1 MIIDLSGRTAV
12 VTGGASGIGQA
23 VARGLA
29 GAGARVAIL
38 DRNMAGA
45 TATVATLPGEHCAFE
60 VDLLDREAVQAVRAD
75 VVAAVGVPQ
84 IVVNAA
90 GWDIIENFLDNSRE
104 YWDRIVGLNLMGPIE
119 VTRVFLELMV
129 DKGEGGRI
137 VNVASDAGRVG
148 SSGEAVYAGAKGG
161 VIAFGKSLAREVAR
175 FGITVNTVCPG
186 PTDTPL
192 FRSQPEKMQEAL
204 TRAIPLRRLAQPAE
218 VASAIVFFAS
228 DQAAFMTGQV
238 VSVSGGLTMAG

>member
-1 MIIDLSGRTAV
+1 VKIDLTGKTAV
-12 VTGGASGIGQA
+12 VTGGASGIGRA
-23 VARGLA
+23 VAQGLA
-29 GAGARVAIL
+29 EAGASVAIL
-38 DRNMAGA
+38 DRDLAGA
-45 TATVATLPGEHCAFE
+45 TSTAEALSGTHRAYE
-60 VDLLDREAVQAVRAD
+60 VDLLDRDAVQAVGPK
-75 VVAAVGVPQ
+75 VVADLGVPQ
-84 IVVNAA
+84 IVINAA
-90 GWDIIENFLDNSRE
+90 GWDIIENFLDNSRD
-104 YWDRIVGLNLMGPIE
+104 YWDRVVGLNLMGPIE
-119 VTRVFLELMV
+119 VSRVFLELMV

-161 VIAFGKSLAREVAR
+161 VIAFGKALAREVAR
-175 FGITVNTVCPG
+175 YGITVNTVCPG

-204 TRAIPLRRLAQPAE
+204 VRAIPLRRLGQPNE
-218 VASAIVFFAS
+218 VANAIVFFAS

>member
-1 MIIDLSGRTAV
+1 VIIDLSGKTAV

-29 GAGARVAIL
+29 GAGASVAIL

-45 TATVATLPGEHCAFE
+45 TATAATLPGENCAFE
-60 VDLLDREAVQAVRAD
+60 VDLLDRAAVQAVRAD
-75 VVAAVGVPQ
+75 VVAALGIPQ

-104 YWDRIVGLNLMGPIE
+104 YWDRILGINLMGPIE

-204 TRAIPLRRLAQPAE
+204 TRAIPLRRLAQPTE